1 MAHWFAGFLR
11 VGAVDSRGGVCRLK
25 RPRRECWRRLGKSA
39 VSIVYIAYQKTE
51 GEQSALGRLPKEAG
65 KFSWLQVAI
74 IAVIPIVSTS
84 PVAVVASEMEGWSHL
99 SHENDSCDQDKE

>member
-1 MAHWFAGFLR
+1 M
-11 VGAVDSRGGVCRLK
+11 SSN
-25 RPRRECWRRLGKSA
+25 PM
-39 VSIVYIAYQKTE
+39 KTE
-51 GEQSALGRLPKEAG
+51 GANT
-65 KFSWLQVAI
+65 VARR